1 MPKMKYHYS
10 DRCFTHRIEWGRR
23 PPVLPVHRRASAR
36 RGLTVSRDKR
46 PDLIPRDPWLRDN
59 GQMGSLAG
67 AAYLLNDNAGV
78 LNLTQ

>member
-1 MPKMKYHYS
+1 MKYHYS
-10 DRCFTHRIEWGRR
+10 GRDFTHRMKWGRQAPALTGR
-23 PPVLPVHRRASAR
+23 EMGSLRGSQALSVLRNKRRSLR
-36 RGLTVSRDKR
+36 DPLLRDK
-46 PDLIPRDPWLRDN
+46 